1 MVDCVSV
8 AYVIWF
14 DLWWCQRIKSQR
26 WMVEVVVVLRIFINV
41 SIKCGSLR
49 GTWVLL
55 DKNVSLTLVSRLPLI
70 VFNQEVV
77 CGGMAAVW
85 VRGTVGGRFWCTI

>member
-1 MVDCVSV
+1 MGRDRFQMVQKMRFWSGG
-8 AYVIWF
+8 YM
-14 DLWWCQRIKSQR
+14 
-26 WMVEVVVVLRIFINV
+26 MVEVVMVLRIFINV

-49 GTWVLL
+49 GTRVLL
-55 DKNVSLTLVSRLPLI
+55 DKNVSLTLLSRLPLM